1 MRKLSVLLI
10 VFFFSCNT
18 STIETKSNV
27 NNKSNVVL
35 EAMKQLPGKKVK
47 DYVILIPQNS
57 CGGCRNYIFDNYK
70 NLYKIS
76 DLQLIYLKYG
86 DTIVKPDNAGKINT
100 IHLEPI
106 ERKYDLYGITL
117 YSMNGDSIIKK
128 ITLNPTNIKIVVD
141 SLLNK

>member
-18 STIETKSNV
+18 NTIETKSNV
-27 NNKSNVVL
+27 KNKSNVVL
-35 EAMKQLPGKKVK
+35 EAIKQLPDKNVK

-70 NLYKIS
+70 NLSEIS
-76 DLQLIYLKYG
+76 NLQLIYLNYG
-86 DTIVKPDNAGKINT
+86 DTAIKPSKAKSIKT
-100 IHLEPI
+100 ISLEPI
-106 ERKYDLYGITL
+106 ERKYDLFGITL
-117 YSMNGDSIIKK
+117 YEMKNDSIINEKA
-128 ITLNPTNIKIVVD
+128 LNPRNIKIVID